1 MKLDKITI
9 RIILGSLLLGC
20 GIIFVSCEKGMDS
33 EIVKMIVPEI
43 KGWEPLFLN
52 VADNLNDIHF
62 INDNSGWIVGENQTL
77 IATASGDIGWSL
89 APVDL
94 PLENLR
100 SVFFVDDQMGWIV
113 GDLSGNPILG
123 QVAYTANGGGYPTQ
137 QEIFDKP
144 LYSLF
149 FIDRQIGWAAGLDGL
164 IVQTL
169 NGGSDWKAIPA
180 FTDKPIYDLYFTED
194 GSGWAVT
201 GGGGIFSTRDGIE
214 WAMEPTGI
222 DTDIFSIHML
232 DESNGWAC
240 GKKNSILKRI
250 MMEDGKASWTIIV
263 INSVPSGQ
271 IWNDIFFLDPST
283 GWVVGELGQIYKTTD
298 GGISWKNEES
308 NVTSNLNAI
317 YMVSQV
323 KGWIAGDE
331 GVVISYNAR

>member
-1 MKLDKITI
+1 MDTSEKTNYPERSPKKQQSKTKNIYI
-9 RIILGSLLLGC
+9 GLGVVVLVLISLLVWLVRW
-20 GIIFVSCEKGMDS
+20 FTT
-33 EIVKMIVPEI
+33 PE
-43 KGWEPLFLN
+43 
-52 VADNLNDIHF
+52 VAVDCTYHAAYAR
-62 INDNSGWIVGENQTL
+62 E
-77 IATASGDIGWSL
+77 TALSTN
-89 APVDL
+89 P
-94 PLENLR
+94 
-100 SVFFVDDQMGWIV
+100 FFVDDQMGWIV

-149 FIDRQIGWAAGLDGL
+149 FIDRQMGWAAGLDGL